1 MRRIPTIGYIGVLA
15 LVCRVQGVDA
25 QPEDLS
31 KHKSLIEIRY
41 EQLVKEADTAF
52 GLGQYGQA
60 VIKYQ
65 QAENLYQVPD
75 LQKKMA
81 LCYKQM
87 GQLEKAGRLYR
98 KYLERVSSLE
108 DEKEIEAKVQAFV
121 GPEEKAAEGGGLQ
134 KPEKQKPL
142 ALSKESYDVTKHK
155 HGIEL
160 LLSGH
165 MTSESWGVGSGASV
179 LAGLHIFALKRIL
192 LRLAL
197 GYEWLGGK
205 GRLGGG
211 DAVIVELMLTVRQV
225 RTVSNRLLF
234 SAGAIIQYRYLWMDD
249 TVNKS
254 LYGLG
259 LTFYLHYFFKPRVA
273 AVVDFSGLPYYVVG
287 GEDRTHGGDARFA
300 GFEFILK
307 AGFLFGL

>member
-1 MRRIPTIGYIGVLA
+1 MRWLSYFGCMAVLA
-15 LVCRVQGVDA
+15 LVCGPHGARA
-25 QPEDLS
+25 QPEDPS
-31 KHKSLIEIRY
+31 KQKSLIEMRY

-52 GLGQYGQA
+52 GLGHYGEA

-65 QAENLYQVPD
+65 KAENLYQVPD
-75 LQKKMA
+75 MQKKMA
-81 LCYKQM
+81 LCYKEM
-87 GQLEKAGRLYR
+87 GQLEKAAELYR

-108 DEKEIEAKVQAFV
+108 DEKDIEAKVRAFV
-121 GPEEKAAEGGGLQ
+121 TPEEEKKEGDGLQ
-134 KPEKQKPL
+134 KHEKQKPPTTG
-142 ALSKESYDVTKHK
+142 KEIYDVEKHR

-165 MTSESWGVGSGASV
+165 MTSESWGVGSGVSV
-179 LAGLHIFALKRIL
+179 LAGLHIFALKSIL

-211 DAVIVELMLTVRQV
+211 DAVIVELMLTVRQL
-225 RTVSNRLLF
+225 RTASNKLLF
-234 SAGAIIQYRYLWMDD
+234 SAGAIVQYRYLWMDD

-259 LTFYLHYFFKPRVA
+259 LSFYLHYFFKPRVA
-273 AVVDFSGLPYYVVG
+273 VVVEFCALPYYVVG
-287 GEDRTHGGDARFA
+287 GKDRTVGGDARFA